1 MNKRRV
7 LRNRI
12 LFSLSVII
20 LLVLSVI
27 LIYETA
33 DARAGG
39 GHNYSSGSRGRGG
52 GSGSGGGDITVIFR
66 LIIELLR
73 FTYYYP
79 QFGIPLIIVLAIGG
93 YILYKKGDN
102 AFTGFVISK
111 ASPIIDEAE
120 EKRVINTLQLNDP
133 YFDKQTFVE
142 RIKKAFVLIQNAWTE
157 RDLKNAEFF
166 LSDGTYEQ
174 FSIQLEELKRDH
186 VIDHMERLSV
196 NDVKFLKHEQSD
208 NFSVIHV
215 AITAEGI
222 NYRKSD
228 IDGSYIEGSKFREPF
243 TEVWTLIRRTGAKTT
258 GKPGLME
265 GSCPN
270 CGNPVKLGRLSKCD
284 VCNSVLRSGQHDWV
298 LTKITQRS
306 AWRITSD
313 TATVVGYSKY
323 KIKDPAFNT
332 QHIED
337 KVSVMFWR
345 KITAEKLGDISFLR
359 KIAQND
365 FCDKEELLYKNS
377 KNDRNFF
384 SRCGVGSINLI
395 AVGNFGVEDKALAE
409 VVWSGI
415 PTMADISAG
424 TPSTKP
430 KTTAKSYYSNRIPV
444 NYKQIF
450 ILTRKANAKT
460 LLDSSLSSA
469 HCPNCGAPESKSS
482 ANECD
487 YCGTVMNSGEKDWV
501 LEDVVFSND
510 AKARKLIQSLKA
522 NTSPQTGKST
532 QNPTFKNSISGLEMI
547 RWAIGMMLADGI
559 VEQSEIDYIGE
570 LSHKYSITKNQISE
584 IIKEISSQPNPVDYV
599 MKTSTVTDS
608 RELFKCLITM
618 AMADGKI
625 SKEEMQMLK
634 EIAKN
639 SNIVEPE
646 FSRILQ
652 EERKNLYRA
661 SFSAIKEVRKK

>member
-1 MNKRRV
+1 MNKKRF
-7 LRNRI
+7 LKSKI

-20 LLVLSVI
+20 LLALSVI
-27 LIYETA
+27 FIYETA

-39 GHNYSSGSRGRGG
+39 GHNYSSGSRSR
-52 GSGSGGGDITVIFR
+52 SRGSGGGDGAALIR
-66 LIIELLR
+66 LIFELLR
-73 FTYYYP
+73 FTYHYP
-79 QFGIPLIIVLAIGG
+79 KIGIPLII
-93 YILYKKGDN
+93 ILSIVAYKIYQKGDN
-102 AFTGFVISK
+102 AFMGFVISK
-111 ASPIIDEAE
+111 GSHVIDEAE
-120 EKRVINTLQLNDP
+120 DIRAINTLQVTDP
-133 YFDKQTFVE
+133 YFDRQMFVE
-142 RIKKAFVLIQNAWTE
+142 RIKKAFVVIQNAWTE

-186 VIDHMERLSV
+186 IIDHMEKLSV
-196 NDVKFLKHEQSD
+196 KDVKFLKHEQGD
-208 NFSVIHV
+208 NFSVVHI
-215 AITAEGI
+215 AISAEGI

-228 IDGSYIEGSKFREPF
+228 IDGSYIEGSKLIEPF
-243 TEVWTLIRRTGAKTT
+243 TEVWTLIRRTGVKTK

-265 GSCPN
+265 GNCPN
-270 CGNPVKLGRLSKCD
+270 CGNPVKHGRLSKCD

-306 AWRITSD
+306 AWKITSN
-313 TATVVGYSKY
+313 TASVVGYNEY

-332 QHIED
+332 QQIED

-377 KNDRNFF
+377 KNDRYFY
-384 SRCGVGSINLI
+384 SRCGVGSINLL
-395 AVGNFGVEDKALAE
+395 AVGNFGAEDKALAE
-409 VVWSGI
+409 VLWSGI
-415 PTMADISAG
+415 PTLPDMSAG
-424 TPSTKP
+424 TSSTKA
-430 KTTAKSYYSNRIPV
+430 KTTVKSYYSNRIPV
-444 NYKQIF
+444 NYKQTF
-450 ILTRKANAKT
+450 ILTKKANAKT
-460 LLDSSLSSA
+460 VLDSSLNSA

-482 ANECD
+482 ANECE

-522 NTSPQTGKST
+522 PTSADVGKVT
-532 QNPTFKNSISGLEMI
+532 QNLPFVGSVSGLEMI

-570 LSHKYSITKNQISE
+570 LSQKYSITKNQISG
-584 IIKEISSQPNPVDYV
+584 IIQEISSQPNSVDYV
-599 MKTSTVTDS
+599 MRTSTVTNS
-608 RELFKCLITM
+608 RELLRCLITM

-634 EIAKN
+634 EIANN
-639 SNIVEPE
+639 SNIVESE
-646 FSRILQ
+646 FTNILQ
-652 EERKNLYRA
+652 EEKKRLYKA
-661 SFSAIKEVRKK
+661 SFSAIREVRKK

>member
-102 AFTGFVISK
+102 AFMGFIISK
-111 ASPIIDEAE
+111 GSNIIDEAE
-120 EKRVINTLQLNDP
+120 DKRAVSELQETDP

-142 RIKKAFVLIQNAWTE
+142 RIKKSFVVIQNAWTK
-157 RDLKNAEFF
+157 RDLKDAEFF

-186 VIDHMERLSV
+186 VIDYLEGLSV
-196 NDVKFLKHEQSD
+196 KDVKFLKFEKGD
-208 NFSVIHV
+208 TFSVIH
-215 AITAEGI
+215 ISISAEGI

-228 IDGSYIEGSKFREPF
+228 IDGSFLEGSKFREPF

-265 GSCPN
+265 GNCPN
-270 CGNPVKLGRLSKCD
+270 CGNPVKVGRLTKCD
-284 VCNSVLRSGQHDWV
+284 VCNSILRSGQHDWV

-306 AWRITSD
+306 AWKITSD
-313 TATVVGYSKY
+313 AATVLGYKKY
-323 KIKDPAFNT
+323 KIKDPFFNV

-345 KITAEKLGDISFLR
+345 KITSEKLGDISFLK
-359 KIAQND
+359 KIAQNK
-365 FCDKEELLYKNS
+365 FCDREEALYKTS
-377 KNDRNFF
+377 KNDRPFHT
-384 SRCGVGSINLI
+384 RCGVGSIRLLG
-395 AVGNFGVEDKALAE
+395 VGNFGAEDKAFAE

-460 LLDSSLSSA
+460 LLDTSLSSA
-469 HCPNCGAPESKSS
+469 HCPNCGAPETKNS

-501 LEDVVFSND
+501 LEDVVLSND
-510 AKARKLIQSLKA
+510 AKARKLIQSIKA
-522 NTSPQTGKST
+522 PTSQSVVKTT
-532 QNPTFKNSISGLEMI
+532 QNSPFAGSVSGLEMI
-547 RWAIGMMLADGI
+547 RWAIGMMLADGK

-570 LSHKYSITKNQISE
+570 LSQKYSITKKQISD
-584 IIKEISSQPNPVDYV
+584 IIQEISSQPNPVDYV
-599 MKTSTVTDS
+599 MKSSTVTDY
-608 RELFKCLITM
+608 RELFRCLIQM

-634 EIAKN
+634 EIAKT
-639 SNIVEPE
+639 SNMSESE
-646 FSRILQ
+646 FNRILQ
-652 EERKNLYRA
+652 EEKKSLYKA
-661 SFSAIKEVRKK
+661 SFSAIIEAKKK

>member
-7 LRNRI
+7 LKNRV

-102 AFTGFVISK
+102 AFMGFIISK
-111 ASPIIDEAE
+111 GSNIIDEAE
-120 EKRVINTLQLNDP
+120 DKRAVSELQETDP

-142 RIKKAFVLIQNAWTE
+142 RIKKSFVVIQNAWTK
-157 RDLKNAEFF
+157 RDLKDAEFF

-186 VIDHMERLSV
+186 VIDYLEGLSV
-196 NDVKFLKHEQSD
+196 KDVKFLKFEKGD
-208 NFSVIHV
+208 TFSVIH
-215 AITAEGI
+215 ISISAEGI

-228 IDGSYIEGSKFREPF
+228 IDGSFIEGSKFREPF

-265 GSCPN
+265 GNCPN
-270 CGNPVKLGRLSKCD
+270 CGNPVKVGRLTKCD
-284 VCNSVLRSGQHDWV
+284 VCNSILRSGQHDWV

-306 AWRITSD
+306 AWKITSD
-313 TATVVGYSKY
+313 AATVLGYKKY
-323 KIKDPAFNT
+323 KIKDPFFNL

-345 KITAEKLGDISFLR
+345 KITSEKLGDISFLK
-359 KIAQND
+359 KIAQNK
-365 FCDKEELLYKNS
+365 FCDREEALYKTS
-377 KNDRNFF
+377 KNDRPFHTK
-384 SRCGVGSINLI
+384 CGVGSISLLG
-395 AVGNFGVEDKALAE
+395 VGNFGAEDKAFAE

-415 PTMADISAG
+415 PTLPPKSAG
-424 TPSTKP
+424 TSSA
-430 KTTAKSYYSNRIPV
+430 KTTVKNYYSGNRTPI
-444 NYKQIF
+444 NYTQIF
-450 ILTRKANAKT
+450 ILTRKAASRT
-460 LLDSSLSSA
+460 SPDGSLNSA

-510 AKARKLIQSLKA
+510 SNVRKLIMSLKTA
-522 NTSPQTGKST
+522 VTIDKPKAYS
-532 QNPTFKNSISGLEMI
+532 TFKSSVSGLEMT
-547 RWAIGMMLADGI
+547 RWAIGMMLADGK
-559 VEQSEIDYIGE
+559 VEQSEINYIGE
-570 LSHKYSITKNQISE
+570 LSQKYSITKKQISD
-584 IIKEISSQPNPVDYV
+584 IIQEISSQPNPVDYV
-599 MKTSTVTDS
+599 MKSSAVKDN
-608 RELFKCLITM
+608 RELFRCLIKM

-634 EIAKN
+634 EIAKT
-639 SNIVEPE
+639 SNMSESE
-646 FSRILQ
+646 FNRILQ
-652 EERKNLYRA
+652 EEKKSLYKA
-661 SFSAIKEVRKK
+661 SFSAIIEAKKK

>member
-7 LRNRI
+7 LKNRV

-93 YILYKKGDN
+93 CILYKKGDN
-102 AFTGFVISK
+102 AFMGFIISK
-111 ASPIIDEAE
+111 GSNIIDEAE
-120 EKRVINTLQLNDP
+120 DKRAVSELQETDP

-142 RIKKAFVLIQNAWTE
+142 RIKKSFVVIQNAWTK
-157 RDLKNAEFF
+157 RDLKDAEFF

-186 VIDHMERLSV
+186 VIDYLEGLSV
-196 NDVKFLKHEQSD
+196 KDVKFLKFEKGD
-208 NFSVIHV
+208 TFSVIH
-215 AITAEGI
+215 ISISAEGI

-228 IDGSYIEGSKFREPF
+228 IDGSFLEGSKFREPF

-265 GSCPN
+265 GNCPN
-270 CGNPVKLGRLSKCD
+270 CGNPVKVGRLTKCD
-284 VCNSVLRSGQHDWV
+284 VCNSILRSGQHDWV

-306 AWRITSD
+306 AWKITSD
-313 TATVVGYSKY
+313 AATVLGYKKY
-323 KIKDPAFNT
+323 KIKDPFFNV

-345 KITAEKLGDISFLR
+345 KITSEKLGDISFLK
-359 KIAQND
+359 KIAQNK
-365 FCDKEELLYKNS
+365 FCDREEALYKTS
-377 KNDRNFF
+377 KNDRPFHT
-384 SRCGVGSINLI
+384 RCGVGSISLLG
-395 AVGNFGVEDKALAE
+395 VGNFGAEDKAFAE

-415 PTMADISAG
+415 PTLPPKSAG
-424 TPSTKP
+424 TSSA
-430 KTTAKSYYSNRIPV
+430 KTTVKNYYSGNRTPI
-444 NYKQIF
+444 NYTQIF
-450 ILTRKANAKT
+450 ILTRKAASRT
-460 LLDSSLSSA
+460 SPDGSLNSA

-510 AKARKLIQSLKA
+510 SNVRKLIMSLKTA
-522 NTSPQTGKST
+522 VTIDKPKAYS
-532 QNPTFKNSISGLEMI
+532 TFKSSVSGLEMT
-547 RWAIGMMLADGI
+547 RWAIGMMLADGK
-559 VEQSEIDYIGE
+559 VEQSEINYIGE
-570 LSHKYSITKNQISE
+570 LSQKYSITKKQISD
-584 IIKEISSQPNPVDYV
+584 IIQEISSQPNPVDYV
-599 MKTSTVTDS
+599 MKSSAVKDN
-608 RELFKCLITM
+608 RELFRCLIKM

-634 EIAKN
+634 EIAKT
-639 SNIVEPE
+639 SNMSESE
-646 FSRILQ
+646 FNRILQ
-652 EERKNLYRA
+652 EEKKSLYKA
-661 SFSAIKEVRKK
+661 SFSAIIEAKKK

>member
-7 LRNRI
+7 LKNRV

-93 YILYKKGDN
+93 CILYKKGDN
-102 AFTGFVISK
+102 AFMGFIISK
-111 ASPIIDEAE
+111 GSNIIDEAE
-120 EKRVINTLQLNDP
+120 DKRAVSELQETDP

-142 RIKKAFVLIQNAWTE
+142 RIKKSFVVIQNAWTK
-157 RDLKNAEFF
+157 RDLKDAEFF

-186 VIDHMERLSV
+186 VIDYLEGLSV
-196 NDVKFLKHEQSD
+196 KDVKFLKFEKGD
-208 NFSVIHV
+208 TFSVIH
-215 AITAEGI
+215 ISISAEGI

-228 IDGSYIEGSKFREPF
+228 IDGSFLEGSKFREPF

-265 GSCPN
+265 GNCPN
-270 CGNPVKLGRLSKCD
+270 CGNPVKVGRLTKCD
-284 VCNSVLRSGQHDWV
+284 VCNSILRSGQHDWV

-306 AWRITSD
+306 AWKITSD
-313 TATVVGYSKY
+313 AATVLGYKKY
-323 KIKDPAFNT
+323 KIKDPFFNV

-345 KITAEKLGDISFLR
+345 KITSEKLGDISFLK
-359 KIAQND
+359 KIAQNK
-365 FCDKEELLYKNS
+365 FCDREETLYKTS
-377 KNDRNFF
+377 KNDRPFHT
-384 SRCGVGSINLI
+384 RCGVGSISLLG
-395 AVGNFGVEDKALAE
+395 VGNFGAEDKAFAE

-415 PTMADISAG
+415 PTLPPKSAG
-424 TPSTKP
+424 TSSA
-430 KTTAKSYYSNRIPV
+430 KTTVKNYYSGNRTPI
-444 NYKQIF
+444 NYTQIF
-450 ILTRKANAKT
+450 ILTRKAASRT
-460 LLDSSLSSA
+460 SPDGSLNSA

-510 AKARKLIQSLKA
+510 SNVRKLIMSLKTA
-522 NTSPQTGKST
+522 VTIDKPKAYS
-532 QNPTFKNSISGLEMI
+532 TFKSSVSGLEMT
-547 RWAIGMMLADGI
+547 RWAIGMMLADGK
-559 VEQSEIDYIGE
+559 VEQSEINYIGE
-570 LSHKYSITKNQISE
+570 LSQKYSITKKQISD
-584 IIKEISSQPNPVDYV
+584 IIQEISSQPNPVDYV
-599 MKTSTVTDS
+599 MKSSAVKDN
-608 RELFKCLITM
+608 RELFRCLIKM

-634 EIAKN
+634 EIAKT
-639 SNIVEPE
+639 SNMSESE
-646 FSRILQ
+646 FNRILQ
-652 EERKNLYRA
+652 EEKKSLYKA
-661 SFSAIKEVRKK
+661 SFSAIIEAKKK

>member
-7 LRNRI
+7 LKNRV

-102 AFTGFVISK
+102 AFMGFIISK
-111 ASPIIDEAE
+111 GSNIIDEAE
-120 EKRVINTLQLNDP
+120 DKRAVSELQETDP

-142 RIKKAFVLIQNAWTE
+142 RIKKSFVVIQNAWTK
-157 RDLKNAEFF
+157 RDLKDAEFF

-186 VIDHMERLSV
+186 VIDYLEGLSV
-196 NDVKFLKHEQSD
+196 KDVKFLKFEKGD
-208 NFSVIHV
+208 TFSVIH
-215 AITAEGI
+215 ISISAEGI

-228 IDGSYIEGSKFREPF
+228 IDGSFLEGSKFREPF

-265 GSCPN
+265 GNCPN
-270 CGNPVKLGRLSKCD
+270 CGNPVKVGRLTKCD
-284 VCNSVLRSGQHDWV
+284 VCNSILRSGQHDWV

-306 AWRITSD
+306 AWKITSD
-313 TATVVGYSKY
+313 AATVLGYKKY
-323 KIKDPAFNT
+323 KIKDPFFNV

-345 KITAEKLGDISFLR
+345 KITSEKLGDISFLK
-359 KIAQND
+359 KIAQNK
-365 FCDKEELLYKNS
+365 FCDREEALYKTS
-377 KNDRNFF
+377 KNDRPFHT
-384 SRCGVGSINLI
+384 RCGVGSISLLG
-395 AVGNFGVEDKALAE
+395 VGNFGAEDKAFAE

-415 PTMADISAG
+415 PTLPPKSAG
-424 TPSTKP
+424 TSSA
-430 KTTAKSYYSNRIPV
+430 KTTVKNYYSGNRTPI
-444 NYKQIF
+444 NYTQIF
-450 ILTRKANAKT
+450 ILTRKAASRT
-460 LLDSSLSSA
+460 SPDGSLNSA

-510 AKARKLIQSLKA
+510 SNVRKLIMSLKTA
-522 NTSPQTGKST
+522 VTIDKPKAYS
-532 QNPTFKNSISGLEMI
+532 TFKSSVSGLEMT
-547 RWAIGMMLADGI
+547 RWAIGMMLADGK
-559 VEQSEIDYIGE
+559 VEQSEINYLGE
-570 LSHKYSITKNQISE
+570 LSQKYSITKKQISD
-584 IIKEISSQPNPVDYV
+584 IIQEISSQPNPVDYV
-599 MKTSTVTDS
+599 MKSSAVKDN
-608 RELFKCLITM
+608 RELFRCLIKM

-634 EIAKN
+634 EIAKT
-639 SNIVEPE
+639 SNMSESE
-646 FSRILQ
+646 FNRILQ
-652 EERKNLYRA
+652 EEKKSLYKA
-661 SFSAIKEVRKK
+661 SFSAIIEAKKK

>member
-7 LRNRI
+7 LKNRV

-102 AFTGFVISK
+102 AFMGFIISK
-111 ASPIIDEAE
+111 GSNIIDEAE
-120 EKRVINTLQLNDP
+120 DKRAVSELQETDP

-142 RIKKAFVLIQNAWTE
+142 RIKKSFVVIQNAWTK
-157 RDLKNAEFF
+157 RDLKDAEFF

-186 VIDHMERLSV
+186 VIDYLEGLSV
-196 NDVKFLKHEQSD
+196 KDVKFLKFEKGD
-208 NFSVIHV
+208 TFSVIH
-215 AITAEGI
+215 ISISAEGI

-228 IDGSYIEGSKFREPF
+228 IDGSFLEGSKFREPF

-265 GSCPN
+265 GNCPN
-270 CGNPVKLGRLSKCD
+270 CGNPVKVGRLTKCD
-284 VCNSVLRSGQHDWV
+284 VCNSILRSGQHDWV

-306 AWRITSD
+306 AWKITSD
-313 TATVVGYSKY
+313 AATVLGYKKY
-323 KIKDPAFNT
+323 KIKDPFFNV

-345 KITAEKLGDISFLR
+345 KITSEKLGDISFLK
-359 KIAQND
+359 KIAQNK
-365 FCDKEELLYKNS
+365 FCDREEALYKTS
-377 KNDRNFF
+377 KNDRPFHT
-384 SRCGVGSINLI
+384 RCGVGSISLLG
-395 AVGNFGVEDKALAE
+395 VGNFGAEDKAFAE

-415 PTMADISAG
+415 PTLPPKSAG
-424 TPSTKP
+424 TSSA
-430 KTTAKSYYSNRIPV
+430 KTTVKNYYSGNRTPI
-444 NYKQIF
+444 NYTQIF
-450 ILTRKANAKT
+450 ILTRKAASRT
-460 LLDSSLSSA
+460 SPDGSLNSA

-510 AKARKLIQSLKA
+510 SNVRKLIMSLKTA
-522 NTSPQTGKST
+522 VTIDKPKAYS
-532 QNPTFKNSISGLEMI
+532 TFKSSVSGLEMT
-547 RWAIGMMLADGI
+547 RWAIGMMLADGK
-559 VEQSEIDYIGE
+559 VEQSEINYIGE
-570 LSHKYSITKNQISE
+570 LSQKYSITKKQISD
-584 IIKEISSQPNPVDYV
+584 IIQEISSQPNPVDYV
-599 MKTSTVTDS
+599 MKSSAVKDN
-608 RELFKCLITM
+608 RELFRCLIKM

-634 EIAKN
+634 EIAKT
-639 SNIVEPE
+639 SNMSESE
-646 FSRILQ
+646 FNRILQ
-652 EERKNLYRA
+652 EEKKSLYKA
-661 SFSAIKEVRKK
+661 SFSAIIEAKKK

>member
-7 LRNRI
+7 LKNRV

-102 AFTGFVISK
+102 AFMGFIISK
-111 ASPIIDEAE
+111 GSNIIDEAE
-120 EKRVINTLQLNDP
+120 DKRAVSELQETDP

-142 RIKKAFVLIQNAWTE
+142 RIKKSFVVIQNAWTK
-157 RDLKNAEFF
+157 RDLKDAEFF

-186 VIDHMERLSV
+186 VIDYLEGLSV
-196 NDVKFLKHEQSD
+196 KDVKFLKFEKGD
-208 NFSVIHV
+208 TFSVIH
-215 AITAEGI
+215 ISISAEGI

-228 IDGSYIEGSKFREPF
+228 IDGSFIEGSKFREPF

-265 GSCPN
+265 GNCPN
-270 CGNPVKLGRLSKCD
+270 CGNPVKVGRLTKCD
-284 VCNSVLRSGQHDWV
+284 VCNSILRSGQHDWV

-306 AWRITSD
+306 AWKITSD
-313 TATVVGYSKY
+313 AATVLGYKKY
-323 KIKDPAFNT
+323 KIKDPFFNV

-345 KITAEKLGDISFLR
+345 KITSEKLGDISFLK
-359 KIAQND
+359 KIAQNK
-365 FCDKEELLYKNS
+365 FCDREEALYKTS
-377 KNDRNFF
+377 KNDRPFHT
-384 SRCGVGSINLI
+384 RCGVGSISLLG
-395 AVGNFGVEDKALAE
+395 VGNFGAEDKAFAE

-415 PTMADISAG
+415 PTLPPKSAG
-424 TPSTKP
+424 TSSA
-430 KTTAKSYYSNRIPV
+430 KTTVKNYYSGNRTPI
-444 NYKQIF
+444 NYTQIF
-450 ILTRKANAKT
+450 ILTRKAASRT
-460 LLDSSLSSA
+460 SPDGSLNSA

-510 AKARKLIQSLKA
+510 SNVRKLIMSLKTA
-522 NTSPQTGKST
+522 VTIDKPKAYS
-532 QNPTFKNSISGLEMI
+532 TFKSSVSGLEMT
-547 RWAIGMMLADGI
+547 RWAIGMMLADGK
-559 VEQSEIDYIGE
+559 VEQSEINYIGE
-570 LSHKYSITKNQISE
+570 LSQKYSITKKQISD
-584 IIKEISSQPNPVDYV
+584 IIQEISSQPNPVDYV
-599 MKTSTVTDS
+599 MKSSAVKDN
-608 RELFKCLITM
+608 RELFRCLIKM

-634 EIAKN
+634 EIAKT
-639 SNIVEPE
+639 SNMSESE
-646 FSRILQ
+646 FNRILQ
-652 EERKNLYRA
+652 EEKKSLYKA
-661 SFSAIKEVRKK
+661 SFSAIIEAKKK

>member
-7 LRNRI
+7 LKNRV

-93 YILYKKGDN
+93 CILYKKGDN
-102 AFTGFVISK
+102 AFMGFIISK
-111 ASPIIDEAE
+111 GSNIIDEAE
-120 EKRVINTLQLNDP
+120 DKRAVSELQETDP

-142 RIKKAFVLIQNAWTE
+142 RIKKSFVVIQNAWTK
-157 RDLKNAEFF
+157 RDLKDAEFF

-186 VIDHMERLSV
+186 VIDYLEGLSV
-196 NDVKFLKHEQSD
+196 KDVKFLKFEKGD
-208 NFSVIHV
+208 TFSVIH
-215 AITAEGI
+215 ISISAEGI

-228 IDGSYIEGSKFREPF
+228 IDGSFLEGSKFREPF

-265 GSCPN
+265 GNCPN
-270 CGNPVKLGRLSKCD
+270 CGNPVKVGRLTKCD
-284 VCNSVLRSGQHDWV
+284 VCNSILRSGQHDWV

-306 AWRITSD
+306 AWKITSD
-313 TATVVGYSKY
+313 AATVLGYKKY
-323 KIKDPAFNT
+323 KIKDPFFNV

-345 KITAEKLGDISFLR
+345 KITSEKLGDISFLK
-359 KIAQND
+359 KIAQNK
-365 FCDKEELLYKNS
+365 FCDREEALYKTS
-377 KNDRNFF
+377 KNDRPFHT
-384 SRCGVGSINLI
+384 RCGVGSISLLG
-395 AVGNFGVEDKALAE
+395 VGNFGAEDKAFAE

-415 PTMADISAG
+415 PTLPPKSAG
-424 TPSTKP
+424 TSSA
-430 KTTAKSYYSNRIPV
+430 KTTVKNYYSGNRTPI
-444 NYKQIF
+444 NYTQIF
-450 ILTRKANAKT
+450 ILTRKAASRT
-460 LLDSSLSSA
+460 SPDGSLNSA

-510 AKARKLIQSLKA
+510 SNVRKLIMSLKTA
-522 NTSPQTGKST
+522 VTIDKPKAYS
-532 QNPTFKNSISGLEMI
+532 TFKSSVSGLEMT
-547 RWAIGMMLADGI
+547 RWAIGMMLADGK
-559 VEQSEIDYIGE
+559 VEQSEINYLGE
-570 LSHKYSITKNQISE
+570 LSQKYSITKKQISD
-584 IIKEISSQPNPVDYV
+584 IIQEISSQPNPVDYV
-599 MKTSTVTDS
+599 MKSSAVKDN
-608 RELFKCLITM
+608 RELFRCLIKM

-634 EIAKN
+634 EIAKT
-639 SNIVEPE
+639 SNMSESE
-646 FSRILQ
+646 FNRILQ
-652 EERKNLYRA
+652 EEKKSLYKA
-661 SFSAIKEVRKK
+661 SFSAIIEAKKK

>member
-7 LRNRI
+7 LKNRI

-20 LLVLSVI
+20 LLILSVI

-102 AFTGFVISK
+102 AFMGFIISK
-111 ASPIIDEAE
+111 GSNIIDEAE
-120 EKRVINTLQLNDP
+120 DKRAVSELQETDP

-142 RIKKAFVLIQNAWTE
+142 RIKKSFVVIQNAWTK
-157 RDLKNAEFF
+157 RDLKDAEFF

-186 VIDHMERLSV
+186 VIDYLEGLSV
-196 NDVKFLKHEQSD
+196 KDVKFLKFEKGD
-208 NFSVIHV
+208 TFSVIH
-215 AITAEGI
+215 ISISAEGI

-228 IDGSYIEGSKFREPF
+228 IDGSFLEGSKFREPF

-265 GSCPN
+265 GNCPN
-270 CGNPVKLGRLSKCD
+270 CGNPVKVGRLTKCD
-284 VCNSVLRSGQHDWV
+284 VCNSILRSGQHDWV

-306 AWRITSD
+306 AWKITSD
-313 TATVVGYSKY
+313 AATVLGYKKY
-323 KIKDPAFNT
+323 KIKDPFFNV

-345 KITAEKLGDISFLR
+345 KITSEKLGDISFLK
-359 KIAQND
+359 KIAQNK
-365 FCDKEELLYKNS
+365 FCDREEALYKTS
-377 KNDRNFF
+377 KNDRPFHT
-384 SRCGVGSINLI
+384 RCGVGSISLLG
-395 AVGNFGVEDKALAE
+395 VGNFGAEDKAFAE

-415 PTMADISAG
+415 PTLPPKSAG
-424 TPSTKP
+424 TSSA
-430 KTTAKSYYSNRIPV
+430 KTTVKNYYSGNRTPI
-444 NYKQIF
+444 NYTQIF
-450 ILTRKANAKT
+450 ILTRKAASRT
-460 LLDSSLSSA
+460 SPDGSLNSA

-510 AKARKLIQSLKA
+510 SNVRKLIMSLKTA
-522 NTSPQTGKST
+522 GTIDKPKAYS
-532 QNPTFKNSISGLEMI
+532 TFKSSVSGLEMT
-547 RWAIGMMLADGI
+547 RWAIGMMLADGK
-559 VEQSEIDYIGE
+559 VEQSEINYIGE
-570 LSHKYSITKNQISE
+570 LSQKYSITKKQISD
-584 IIKEISSQPNPVDYV
+584 IIQEISSQPNPVDYV
-599 MKTSTVTDS
+599 MKSSAVKDN
-608 RELFKCLITM
+608 RELFRCLIKM

-634 EIAKN
+634 EIAKT
-639 SNIVEPE
+639 SNMSESE
-646 FSRILQ
+646 FNRILQ
-652 EERKNLYRA
+652 EEKKSLYKA
-661 SFSAIKEVRKK
+661 SFSAIIEAKKK

>member
-7 LRNRI
+7 LKNRI

-52 GSGSGGGDITVIFR
+52 RSGSGGGDITVIIR

-102 AFTGFVISK
+102 AFMGFVISK
-111 ASPIIDEAE
+111 GSNIMDEAE
-120 EKRVINTLQLNDP
+120 DKRTLIELQETDP
-133 YFDKQTFVE
+133 YFNKQTFVE
-142 RIKKAFVLIQNAWTE
+142 RIKKSFVVIQDAWTK
-157 RDLKNAEFF
+157 RDLKDGEFF

-186 VIDHMERLSV
+186 VIDYMEGLSV
-196 NDVKFLKHEQSD
+196 KDVKFLKFEKGD
-208 NFSVIHV
+208 TFSVIHISIS
-215 AITAEGI
+215 ADGI

-228 IDGSYIEGSKFREPF
+228 IDGSFLEGSKYREPF

-265 GSCPN
+265 GNCPN
-270 CGNPVKLGRLSKCD
+270 CGNPVKVGRLTKCD

-306 AWRITSD
+306 AWKITSD
-313 TATVVGYSKY
+313 AATVLGYKKY
-323 KIKDPAFNT
+323 KIKDPSFNV

-345 KITAEKLGDISFLR
+345 KITSEKLGDISFLK
-359 KIAQND
+359 KIAQNK
-365 FCDKEELLYKNS
+365 FCDREEALYKIS
-377 KNDRNFF
+377 KNDRVFHT
-384 SRCGVGSINLI
+384 RCGVGSISLLG
-395 AVGNFGVEDKALAE
+395 VGNFGAEDKAFAE

-415 PTMADISAG
+415 PTLPPKSAG
-424 TPSTKP
+424 TSSA
-430 KTTAKSYYSNRIPV
+430 KTTVKNYYSGNRTPI
-444 NYKQIF
+444 NHTQIF
-450 ILTRKANAKT
+450 VLTRKADART
-460 LLDSSLSSA
+460 SPDGSLNSA

-482 ANECD
+482 ANECN

-501 LEDVVFSND
+501 LEDVVSSSDSNV
-510 AKARKLIQSLKA
+510 RKLIMSLKTA
-522 NTSPQTGKST
+522 TTTDKPKAYSPIKS
-532 QNPTFKNSISGLEMI
+532 SVSGLEMI
-547 RWAIGMMLADGI
+547 RWAIGMMLADGK

-570 LSHKYSITKNQISE
+570 LSQKYSITKKQISD
-584 IIKEISSQPNPVDYV
+584 IIQEISSQPNPVDYV
-599 MKTSTVTDS
+599 MKSSTVTDY
-608 RELFKCLITM
+608 RELFRCLIQM

-634 EIAKN
+634 EIAKT
-639 SNIVEPE
+639 SNMSESE
-646 FSRILQ
+646 FNRILQ
-652 EERKNLYRA
+652 EEKKSLYKA
-661 SFSAIKEVRKK
+661 SFSAIIEARKK

>member
-7 LRNRI
+7 LKNRV

-102 AFTGFVISK
+102 AFMGFIISK
-111 ASPIIDEAE
+111 GSNIIDEAE
-120 EKRVINTLQLNDP
+120 DKRAVSELQETDP

-142 RIKKAFVLIQNAWTE
+142 RIKKSFVVIQNAWTK
-157 RDLKNAEFF
+157 RDLKDAEFF

-186 VIDHMERLSV
+186 VIDYLEGLSV
-196 NDVKFLKHEQSD
+196 KDVKFLKFEKGD
-208 NFSVIHV
+208 TFSVIH
-215 AITAEGI
+215 ISISAEGI

-228 IDGSYIEGSKFREPF
+228 IDGSFLEGSKFREPF

-265 GSCPN
+265 GNCPN
-270 CGNPVKLGRLSKCD
+270 CGNPVKVGRLTKCD
-284 VCNSVLRSGQHDWV
+284 VCNSILRSGQHDWV

-306 AWRITSD
+306 AWKITSD
-313 TATVVGYSKY
+313 AATVLGYKKY
-323 KIKDPAFNT
+323 KIKDPFFNL

-345 KITAEKLGDISFLR
+345 KITSEKLGDISFLK
-359 KIAQND
+359 KIAQNK
-365 FCDKEELLYKNS
+365 FCDREEALYKTS
-377 KNDRNFF
+377 KNDRPFHT
-384 SRCGVGSINLI
+384 RCGVGSISLLG
-395 AVGNFGVEDKALAE
+395 VGNFGAEDKAFAE

-415 PTMADISAG
+415 PTLPPKSAG
-424 TPSTKP
+424 TSSA
-430 KTTAKSYYSNRIPV
+430 KTTVKNYYSGNRTPI
-444 NYKQIF
+444 NYTQIF
-450 ILTRKANAKT
+450 ILTRKAASRT
-460 LLDSSLSSA
+460 SPDGSLNSA

-510 AKARKLIQSLKA
+510 SNVRKLIMSLKTA
-522 NTSPQTGKST
+522 VTIDKPKAYS
-532 QNPTFKNSISGLEMI
+532 TFKSSLSGLEMT
-547 RWAIGMMLADGI
+547 RWAIGMMLADGK
-559 VEQSEIDYIGE
+559 VEQSEINYIGE
-570 LSHKYSITKNQISE
+570 LSQKYSITKKQISD
-584 IIKEISSQPNPVDYV
+584 IIQEISSQPNPVDYV
-599 MKTSTVTDS
+599 MKSSAVKDN
-608 RELFKCLITM
+608 RELFRCLIKM

-634 EIAKN
+634 EIAKT
-639 SNIVEPE
+639 SNMSESE
-646 FSRILQ
+646 FNRILQ
-652 EERKNLYRA
+652 EEKKSLYKA
-661 SFSAIKEVRKK
+661 SFSAIIEAKKK

>member
-7 LRNRI
+7 LKNRV

-102 AFTGFVISK
+102 AFMGFIISK
-111 ASPIIDEAE
+111 GSNIIDEAE
-120 EKRVINTLQLNDP
+120 DKRAVSELQETDP

-142 RIKKAFVLIQNAWTE
+142 RIKKSFVVIQNAWTK
-157 RDLKNAEFF
+157 RDLKDAEFF

-186 VIDHMERLSV
+186 VIDYLEGLSV
-196 NDVKFLKHEQSD
+196 KDVKFLKFEKGD
-208 NFSVIHV
+208 TFSVIH
-215 AITAEGI
+215 ISISAEGI

-228 IDGSYIEGSKFREPF
+228 IDGSFLEGSKFREPF

-265 GSCPN
+265 GNCPN
-270 CGNPVKLGRLSKCD
+270 CGNPVKVGRLTKCD
-284 VCNSVLRSGQHDWV
+284 VCNSILRSGQHDWV

-306 AWRITSD
+306 AWKITSD
-313 TATVVGYSKY
+313 AATVLGYKKY
-323 KIKDPAFNT
+323 KIKDPFFNL

-345 KITAEKLGDISFLR
+345 KITSEKLGDISFLK
-359 KIAQND
+359 KIAQNK
-365 FCDKEELLYKNS
+365 FCDREEALYKTS
-377 KNDRNFF
+377 KNDRPFHT
-384 SRCGVGSINLI
+384 RCGVGSISLLG
-395 AVGNFGVEDKALAE
+395 VGNFGAEDKAFAE

-415 PTMADISAG
+415 PTLPPKSAG
-424 TPSTKP
+424 TSSA
-430 KTTAKSYYSNRIPV
+430 KTTVKNYYSGNRTPI
-444 NYKQIF
+444 NYTQIF
-450 ILTRKANAKT
+450 ILTRKAASRT
-460 LLDSSLSSA
+460 SPDGSLNSA

-510 AKARKLIQSLKA
+510 SNVRKLIMSLKTA
-522 NTSPQTGKST
+522 VTIDKPKAYS
-532 QNPTFKNSISGLEMI
+532 TFKSSVSGLEMT
-547 RWAIGMMLADGI
+547 RWAIGMMLADGK
-559 VEQSEIDYIGE
+559 VEQSEINYIGE
-570 LSHKYSITKNQISE
+570 LSQKYSITKKQISD
-584 IIKEISSQPNPVDYV
+584 IIQEISSQPNPVDYV
-599 MKTSTVTDS
+599 MKSSAVKDN
-608 RELFKCLITM
+608 RELFRCLIKM

-634 EIAKN
+634 EIAKT
-639 SNIVEPE
+639 SNMSESE
-646 FSRILQ
+646 FNRILQ
-652 EERKNLYRA
+652 EEKKSLYKA
-661 SFSAIKEVRKK
+661 SFSAIIEAKKK

>member
-7 LRNRI
+7 LKNRV

-93 YILYKKGDN
+93 CILYKKGDN
-102 AFTGFVISK
+102 AFMGFIISK
-111 ASPIIDEAE
+111 GSNIIDEAE
-120 EKRVINTLQLNDP
+120 DKRAVSELQETDP

-142 RIKKAFVLIQNAWTE
+142 RIKKSFVVIQNAWTK
-157 RDLKNAEFF
+157 RDLKDAEFF

-186 VIDHMERLSV
+186 VIDYLEGLSV
-196 NDVKFLKHEQSD
+196 KDVKFLKFEKGD
-208 NFSVIHV
+208 TFSVIH
-215 AITAEGI
+215 ISISAEGI

-228 IDGSYIEGSKFREPF
+228 IDGSFIEGSKFREPF

-265 GSCPN
+265 GNCPN
-270 CGNPVKLGRLSKCD
+270 CGNPVKVGRLTKCD
-284 VCNSVLRSGQHDWV
+284 VCNSILRSGQHDWV

-306 AWRITSD
+306 AWKITSD
-313 TATVVGYSKY
+313 AATVLGYKKY
-323 KIKDPAFNT
+323 KIKDPFFNV

-345 KITAEKLGDISFLR
+345 KITSEKLGDISFLK
-359 KIAQND
+359 KIAQNK
-365 FCDKEELLYKNS
+365 FCDREEALYKTS
-377 KNDRNFF
+377 KNDRPFHT
-384 SRCGVGSINLI
+384 RCGVGSISLLG
-395 AVGNFGVEDKALAE
+395 VGNFGAEDKAFAE

-415 PTMADISAG
+415 PTLPPKSAG
-424 TPSTKP
+424 TSSA
-430 KTTAKSYYSNRIPV
+430 KTTVKNYYSGNRTPI
-444 NYKQIF
+444 NYTQIF
-450 ILTRKANAKT
+450 ILTRKAASRT
-460 LLDSSLSSA
+460 SPDGSLNSA

-510 AKARKLIQSLKA
+510 SNVRKLIMSLKTA
-522 NTSPQTGKST
+522 VTIDKPKAYS
-532 QNPTFKNSISGLEMI
+532 TFKSSVSGLEMT
-547 RWAIGMMLADGI
+547 RWAIGMMLADGK
-559 VEQSEIDYIGE
+559 VEQSEINYIGE
-570 LSHKYSITKNQISE
+570 LSQKYSITKKQISD
-584 IIKEISSQPNPVDYV
+584 IIQEISSQPNPVDYV
-599 MKTSTVTDS
+599 MKSSAVKDN
-608 RELFKCLITM
+608 RELFRCLIKM

-634 EIAKN
+634 EIAKT
-639 SNIVEPE
+639 SNMSESE
-646 FSRILQ
+646 FNRILQ
-652 EERKNLYRA
+652 EEKKSLYKA
-661 SFSAIKEVRKK
+661 SFSAIIEAKKK

>member
-7 LRNRI
+7 LKNRV

-102 AFTGFVISK
+102 AFMGFIISK
-111 ASPIIDEAE
+111 GSNIIDEAE
-120 EKRVINTLQLNDP
+120 DKRAVSELQETDP

-142 RIKKAFVLIQNAWTE
+142 RIKKSFVVIQNAWTK
-157 RDLKNAEFF
+157 RDLKDAEFF

-186 VIDHMERLSV
+186 VIDYLEGLSV
-196 NDVKFLKHEQSD
+196 KDVKFLKFEKGD
-208 NFSVIHV
+208 TFSVIH
-215 AITAEGI
+215 ISISAEGI

-228 IDGSYIEGSKFREPF
+228 IDGSFLEGSKFREPF

-265 GSCPN
+265 GNCPN
-270 CGNPVKLGRLSKCD
+270 CGNPVKVGRLTKCD
-284 VCNSVLRSGQHDWV
+284 VCNSILRSGQHDWV

-306 AWRITSD
+306 AWKITSD
-313 TATVVGYSKY
+313 AATVLGYKKY
-323 KIKDPAFNT
+323 KIKDPFFNL

-345 KITAEKLGDISFLR
+345 KITSEKLGDISFLK
-359 KIAQND
+359 KIAQNK
-365 FCDKEELLYKNS
+365 FCDREEALYKTS
-377 KNDRNFF
+377 KNDRPFHT
-384 SRCGVGSINLI
+384 RCGVGSISLLG
-395 AVGNFGVEDKALAE
+395 VGNFGAEDKAFAE

-415 PTMADISAG
+415 PTLPPKSAG
-424 TPSTKP
+424 TSSA
-430 KTTAKSYYSNRIPV
+430 KTTVKNYYSGNRTPI
-444 NYKQIF
+444 NYTQIF
-450 ILTRKANAKT
+450 ILTRKAASRT
-460 LLDSSLSSA
+460 SPDGSLNSA

-510 AKARKLIQSLKA
+510 SNVRKLIMSLKTA
-522 NTSPQTGKST
+522 VTIDKPKAYS
-532 QNPTFKNSISGLEMI
+532 TFKSSVSGLEMT
-547 RWAIGMMLADGI
+547 RWAIGMMLADGK
-559 VEQSEIDYIGE
+559 VEQSEINYLGE
-570 LSHKYSITKNQISE
+570 LSQKYSITKKQISD
-584 IIKEISSQPNPVDYV
+584 IIQEISSQPNPVDYV
-599 MKTSTVTDS
+599 MKSSAVKDN
-608 RELFKCLITM
+608 RELFRCLIKM

-634 EIAKN
+634 EIAKT
-639 SNIVEPE
+639 SNMSESE
-646 FSRILQ
+646 FNRILQ
-652 EERKNLYRA
+652 EEKKSLYKA
-661 SFSAIKEVRKK
+661 SFSAIIEAKKK

>member
-7 LRNRI
+7 LKNRV

-102 AFTGFVISK
+102 AFMGFIISK
-111 ASPIIDEAE
+111 GSNIIDEAE
-120 EKRVINTLQLNDP
+120 DKRAVSELQETDP

-142 RIKKAFVLIQNAWTE
+142 RIKKSFVVIQNAWTK
-157 RDLKNAEFF
+157 RDLKDAEFF

-186 VIDHMERLSV
+186 VIDYLEGLSV
-196 NDVKFLKHEQSD
+196 KDVKFLKFEKGD
-208 NFSVIHV
+208 TFSVIH
-215 AITAEGI
+215 ISISAEGI

-228 IDGSYIEGSKFREPF
+228 IDGSFIEGSKFREPF

-265 GSCPN
+265 GNCPN
-270 CGNPVKLGRLSKCD
+270 CGNPVKVGRLTKCD
-284 VCNSVLRSGQHDWV
+284 VCNSILRSGQHDWV

-306 AWRITSD
+306 AWKITSD
-313 TATVVGYSKY
+313 AATVLGYKKY
-323 KIKDPAFNT
+323 KIKDPFFNL

-345 KITAEKLGDISFLR
+345 KITSEKLGDISFLK
-359 KIAQND
+359 KIAQNK
-365 FCDKEELLYKNS
+365 FCDREEALYKTS
-377 KNDRNFF
+377 KNDRPFHT
-384 SRCGVGSINLI
+384 RCGVGSISLLG
-395 AVGNFGVEDKALAE
+395 VGNFGAEDKAFAE

-415 PTMADISAG
+415 PTLPPKSAG
-424 TPSTKP
+424 TSSA
-430 KTTAKSYYSNRIPV
+430 KTTVKNYYSGNRTPI
-444 NYKQIF
+444 NYTQIF
-450 ILTRKANAKT
+450 ILTRKAASRT
-460 LLDSSLSSA
+460 SPDGSLNSA

-510 AKARKLIQSLKA
+510 SNVRKLIMSLKTA
-522 NTSPQTGKST
+522 VTIDKPKAYS
-532 QNPTFKNSISGLEMI
+532 TFKSSVSGLEMT
-547 RWAIGMMLADGI
+547 RWAIGMMLADGK
-559 VEQSEIDYIGE
+559 VEQSEINYIGE
-570 LSHKYSITKNQISE
+570 LSQKYSITKKQISD
-584 IIKEISSQPNPVDYV
+584 IIQEISSQPNPVDYV
-599 MKTSTVTDS
+599 MKSSAVKDN
-608 RELFKCLITM
+608 RELFRCLIKM

-634 EIAKN
+634 EIAKT
-639 SNIVEPE
+639 SNMSESE
-646 FSRILQ
+646 FNRILQ
-652 EERKNLYRA
+652 EEKKSLYKA
-661 SFSAIKEVRKK
+661 SFSAIIEAKKK